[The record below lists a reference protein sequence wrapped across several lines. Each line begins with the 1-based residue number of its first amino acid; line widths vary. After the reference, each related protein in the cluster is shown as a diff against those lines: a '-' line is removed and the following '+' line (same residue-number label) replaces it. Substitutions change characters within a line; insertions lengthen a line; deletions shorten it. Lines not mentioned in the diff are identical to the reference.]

1 MADGIK
7 LVFNGVVRKNYLD
20 GDSKK
25 RTMSFYVNPKV
36 AESLEDIITKNGFRF
51 SGENYPIKQDDSGEV
66 YIKTS
71 SSFPVITRGLPKGC
85 DIEDVGANSTV
96 SVRINMKEGSYKKSH
111 YVSAYLLG
119 LEIKDM
125 VMKES
130 YDCFDDDEFTALD
143 GGSDNPFSKD
153 TTSKTGVAC
162 NTTDP
167 GGASA

>member
-25 RTMSFYVNPKV
+25 RTISFYVNSKV
-36 AESLEDIITKNGFRF
+36 AESLEDIITENGFRF
-51 SGENYPIKQDDSGEV
+51 SGENYPIKQDNEGKV

-71 SSFPVITRGLPKGC
+71 SSFPIITRGLPKGC
-85 DIEDVGANSTV
+85 DIEDVGADSLV
-96 SVRINMKEGSYKKSH
+96 SVRINMKEGSFKKSH
-111 YVSAYLLG
+111 YISAYLIG

-130 YDCFDDDEFTALD
+130 YDCFDDNDFRSLEDDTYT
-143 GGSDNPFSKD
+143 PFSED
-153 TTSKTGVAC
+153 TGNS
-162 NTTDP
+162 DP